1 MINAKTVLFFESLD
15 CKGNKGYQYALR
27 AYEESVEMKT
37 DMIIVKELPWGT
49 NLAEEMCDFYS
60 ILTEAE
66 VERIIV
72 TDHSTALLEGLIE
85 LMNLGCKIVEPF
97 EDTIRGRFCDEN
109 LKGLVI
115 KL

>member
-1 MINAKTVLFFESLD
+1 MINAKTVLFFEGLD

-37 DMIIVKELPWGT
+37 DLIIVKELPWGS
-49 NLAEEMCDFYS
+49 NVADEMSDFYS

-66 VERIIV
+66 VERIII
-72 TDHSTALLEGLIE
+72 TDHSTALIKGLIE
-85 LMNLGCKIVEPF
+85 LMKLGCKIVEPF
-97 EDTIRGRFCDEN
+97 EDTIRGRFYNEEI
-109 LKGLVI
+109 KGLVI